1 MHQQKKHA
9 IKIALF
15 INSQKAFT
23 CTGKN

>member
-1 MHQQKKHA
+1 MHQQKKHG